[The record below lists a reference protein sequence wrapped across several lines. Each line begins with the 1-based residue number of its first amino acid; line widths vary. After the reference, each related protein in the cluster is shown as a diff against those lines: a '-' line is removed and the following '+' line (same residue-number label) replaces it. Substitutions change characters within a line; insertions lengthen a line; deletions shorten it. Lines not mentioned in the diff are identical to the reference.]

1 MEAFVEA
8 LGLLRDGGVA
18 SARPLRVNLGILKKQ
33 MYTHAADVISQ
44 IYICIFSLLS
54 NSSRITLI
62 CVNIHQSVKYC
73 SKFFTTAKL

>member
-18 SARPLRVNLGILKKQ
+18 SARALRVNLGILKKQ
-33 MYTHAADVISQ
+33 MYTHAADVISR
-44 IYICIFSLLS
+44 IYTCIFNLLS

-62 CVNIHQSVKYC
+62 CVNLRQCKI
-73 SKFFTTAKL
+73 LL

>member
-18 SARPLRVNLGILKKQ
+18 SATALRVNLGILKKQ

-44 IYICIFSLLS
+44 IYAYS
-54 NSSRITLI
+54 T
-62 CVNIHQSVKYC
+62 YC
-73 SKFFTTAKL
+73 PTVAGSH